1 MVCFMGGKLAGKL
14 GGFDFNLGA
23 KDLAVAAFVVNAL
36 VKGEVVKS
44 LPEGA
49 EGGMVG

>member
-1 MVCFMGGKLAGKL
+1 LWCPLAGKF

-23 KDLAVAAFVVNAL
+23 KDFAVAAFVVNAL
-36 VKGEVVKS
+36 VKGEVIKP